1 MLKSILTTAI
11 RNIFRNGSFSAI
23 NLVGLSVSM
32 SLGMLIIMVI
42 KDQYSFDRFH
52 QSPDR
57 IYRVNTRA
65 LRTNGDTEPYASTPL
80 PLGRALRE
88 DYAVAD
94 VVVSMTR
101 GLAGDAIFKNT
112 QVPVQGLIVDPAF
125 LDLFNFPLENGDG
138 SDALAGPNSLVLT
151 HDAAEKIFGKA
162 DPVGRSLTIEGFG
175 DFTITGVL
183 KKFEHKTHL
192 EFEILAS
199 SVGLERWE
207 KAGAL
212 SSSIVAWTNYYQSY
226 TYFKLRE
233 GSSESDVEAA
243 LDQIKNKYYS
253 NTKLEVRD
261 KGYEFYLHALNDITP
276 GPQLSNQMGSSLPST
291 VSILIGALAAIV
303 MVMACFNYTNLMIAK
318 SISRARE
325 IGVRKVMGALRW
337 QVFTQFIAEAIVFA
351 LLSLA
356 VSYLMLQ
363 ALKPAFMQLHITREF
378 SVDLNEDLTTYGLF
392 FLFALIVGAFAGSL
406 PASYLSAFRPA
417 KVLKD
422 VGNLKV
428 YSKLTL
434 RQLLMVAQF
443 TLSIIF
449 IIFVFIV
456 RNQINFMLDTNY
468 GINDKDILNV
478 RLQGISYEKLRNEMR
493 AVPGIAQVAGI
504 SHALGTWNDRSSDYK
519 KAADG
524 EPFEMRDFIVDENYL
539 SNIETKFLAGRNFD
553 VQSDGAIEKHV
564 ILNEQ
569 ALKVFGFS
577 NPVAAIGQAIYVD
590 DSLSLEVI
598 GVVKDFNFRPLT
610 YQIGPVAFR
619 CNSADVSI
627 LSARIVPGQR
637 DAVAAA
643 LIPIWKR
650 LDPNHPLV
658 EKMMEDEID
667 DAYEQAGFTDITAV
681 VGYITFLAIVLAC
694 LGMLG
699 MAMYSSKTRT
709 KEIGIRR
716 VMGAGISDITLL
728 LSKSFLLIITIA
740 AAIGTPAAILLGGSF
755 LDLYAYKI
763 QVTPLLIVGSLSIIG
778 VLGVVTITSQTLR
791 AARANPVES
800 LRYE

>member
-1 MLKSILTTAI
+1 MLKSILLTAI

-52 QSPDR
+52 QSADR

-65 LRTNGDTEPYASTPL
+65 LRTNGDAEPYASTPL

-88 DYAVAD
+88 DFGVAD
-94 VVVSMTR
+94 EVVSITR
-101 GLAGDAIFKNT
+101 GLTGDAVFENT
-112 QVPVQGLIVDPAF
+112 QVPVRGLIVDPAF
-125 LDLFNFPLENGDG
+125 LDLFNFPLENGSG
-138 SDALAGPNSLVLT
+138 AEALSEPNSLVLT
-151 HDAAEKIFGKA
+151 QEAAEKIFGKT
-162 DPVGRSLTIEGFG
+162 DPVGRSLTIKGFG
-175 DFTITGVL
+175 DFAITGVL
-183 KKFEHKTHL
+183 KKFKNKTHF
-192 EFEILAS
+192 EFEMLAS
-199 SVGLERWE
+199 SAGLRGWE
-207 KAGAL
+207 ESGVL
-212 SSSIVAWTNYYQSY
+212 SASIGAWTNYYQSY
-226 TYFKLRE
+226 TYFRLRE
-233 GSSESDVEAA
+233 GSSASDVEAA
-243 LDQIKNKYYS
+243 LGQIRNKYYS

-261 KGYEFYLHALNDITP
+261 KEFYLHALNDITP

-303 MVMACFNYTNLMIAK
+303 MIMACFNYTNLMIAK

-337 QVFTQFIAEAIVFA
+337 QVFTQFIVEAIVFA
-351 LLSLA
+351 LFALA

-363 ALKPAFMQLHITREF
+363 VLKPAFMQLHITQEF

-392 FLFALIVGAFAGSL
+392 FLFALTVGAVAGSL
-406 PASYLSAFRPA
+406 PAGYLSAFRPA

-422 VGNLKV
+422 AGNLKI
-428 YSKLTL
+428 YSRLTL
-434 RQLLMVAQF
+434 RQTLMVAQF

-478 RLQGISYEKLRNEMR
+478 QLQGIPYEKLANEIR
-493 AVPGIAQVAGI
+493 GVRGVIQVAGI
-504 SHALGTWNDRSSDYK
+504 SHALGTWSDRSSDYK
-519 KAADG
+519 KATDG

-539 SNIETKFLAGRNFD
+539 SNIEVKFLAGKNFD
-553 VQSDGAIEKHV
+553 AQSDGVIEKHV

-569 ALKVFGFS
+569 ALKIFGFNS
-577 NPVAAIGQAIYVD
+577 AAAAIGQAIYAD

-610 YQIGPVAFR
+610 YLIGPVAFR
-619 CNSADVSI
+619 CKSSDVSM
-627 LSARIVPGQR
+627 LSARIVPNER
-637 DAVAAA
+637 DAVMAA
-643 LIPIWKR
+643 LVQIWKR
-650 LDPNHPLV
+650 LDPNHPM
-658 EKMMEDEID
+658 EAKMMEDEID
-667 DAYEQAGFTDITAV
+667 DAYEQAGFADITAV

-709 KEIGIRR
+709 KEIGIRK
-716 VMGAGISDITLL
+716 VMGAGIVDITFL
-728 LSKSFLLIITIA
+728 LSKSFLWMITVA
-740 AAIGTPAAILLGGSF
+740 ALIGTPVAILLGTGF

-763 QVTPLLIVGSLSIIG
+763 EIGPFMVLGSLSIIG
-778 VLGVVTITSQTLR
+778 FLGLVTISSQTLR
-791 AARANPVES
+791 AAKANPVES